1 MSTATEALRYLGIR
15 EPDRE
20 WTEKAEAMLAFLR
33 EKCPPRFH
41 WRLFPLVRLESSL
54 MLDGGPA
61 LSGGMAEKM
70 LRDCTHAAVL
80 VCTLGTAFDR
90 LLSTE
95 QARDMARAALMDAC
109 ASALVEEGCD
119 AAERDMK
126 AHLPG
131 RCLTDRFSPGYG
143 DLPLTLQIALLT
155 AADASRRLGVQ
166 VTSSCLLTPMKS
178 VTALIGV
185 ADTPQPARV
194 RGCAFCA
201 LRGKCDFQRPCASG
215 M

>member
-41 WRLFPLVRLESSL
+41 WRLFPLARGENSL

-90 LLSTE
+90 LISTE

-143 DLPLTLQIALLT
+143 DL
-155 AADASRRLGVQ
+155 
-166 VTSSCLLTPMKS
+166 LTPMKS